1 MGRFAA
7 KVMKAVAEA
16 RGITVKEA
24 KERVD
29 PALFVRVVA
38 ANEGRDAAEVASLVM
53 AEQSRVSRTLAF
65 VAAVADERET
75 EGVAGGPDLGV
86 GGMDADAVVASL
98 AGHASAKDALKAL
111 FAGFSARVETVAAG
125 RPEWRAVRPQMGSVA
140 LATAVYRAFLEGRT
154 PEEAVESVLREQ
166 AGIWKDIVRAGIDG
180 YAESRGVPAG
190 EVRGDGFSFARNR
203 AFAAGV
209 PAKDFLA
216 GHLEIH
222 EMMMASY
229 AAAKAAAEHRA
240 A

>member
-16 RGITVKEA
+16 KGIAVKEA
-24 KERVD
+24 KDRVD
-29 PALFVRVVA
+29 QALFARVVA
-38 ANEGRDAAEVASLVM
+38 ENEGKDAAEVASLVM

-65 VAAVADERET
+65 VAAVADERESM
-75 EGVAGGPDLGV
+75 GVAGGPDLGV
-86 GGMDADAVVASL
+86 GGMEPDAVVASL

-111 FAGFSARVETVAAG
+111 YAGFSARVETVAAG
-125 RPEWRAVRPQMGSVA
+125 RTEWRAVRPQMGSVA
-140 LATAVYRAFLEGRT
+140 LATAVYKAFLEGRT
-154 PEEAVESVLREQ
+154 PEEAVEAVLREQ
-166 AGIWKDIVRAGIDG
+166 AEVWKDIVRAGIDG

-216 GHLEIH
+216 GHIEIH
-222 EMMMASY
+222 EMLMASH